1 MNHLH
6 KTAELQVQR
15 AAEEC
20 ALVIPAAI
28 NPEQALPIL
37 NNIIQ
42 TAKFPIHWAAIKMQV
57 EVSRRVCVTW
67 RKASGWGLRG

>member
-1 MNHLH
+1 M
-6 KTAELQVQR
+6 QR

-57 EVSRRVCVTW
+57 EVSGRQGMEVFR
-67 RKASGWGLRG
+67 